1 MLYKFLTAL
10 YGYGVLGQSQK
21 GGKKTYTWFF
31 FYINILISLHDENI
45 TKLTFLPEQSH
56 NSTESDEK
64 SSWALLMTESNK
76 NIH

>member
-1 MLYKFLTAL
+1 MAMAY
-10 YGYGVLGQSQK
+10 LGQSQK

-64 SSWALLMTESNK
+64 SS
-76 NIH
+76 